1 MDIKRLKHKILAILK
16 YPYFLKEIIISNDV
30 FTGGCG
36 IVFVKK
42 EEVMKVRMKNREEE
56 IKKEIAK
63 RGFLVLNSLG
73 EEKEKFKYFNKKSV
87 CKLENN
93 ILIMPRIEGVSLES
107 LIEEDD
113 FFDYFI
119 LSIEKLINSNNY
131 HGDFHP
137 GNILIDNN
145 KEIYFIDF
153 EYRYNDLLKDLE
165 YEADVLKFIFYIK
178 KYYPNFYSENIEK
191 FQVIFNFFEKKK
203 LIRAK
208 NIMKNYLKDEI
219 DEIFE

>member
-16 YPYFLKEIIISNDV
+16 YPYFFKEIIISNDV

-36 IVFVKK
+36 VVFVKK
-42 EEVMKVRMKNREEE
+42 EKVMKVRIKNREEE

-63 RGFLVLNSLG
+63 RGFLVLNSLE
-73 EEKEKFKYFNKKSV
+73 EEKEKFEHFNKKFI

-93 ILIMPRIEGVSLES
+93 ILTMPRIKGVSLES

-113 FFDYFI
+113 FFNYFI

-137 GNILIDNN
+137 GNILIDN

-153 EYRYNDLLKDLE
+153 EYRYNDLLKNLE

-178 KYYPNFYSENIEK
+178 KYYTNFYWENIEK
-191 FQVIFNFFEKKK
+191 FRVIFNFFEKTK